1 MQFPDIIFF
10 AIVAVFLVLRL
21 RSVLGRRTGNERERP
36 DPFRP
41 SPNPPDRIG
50 PPNRIGPAERDRPLD
65 RAGPGDPASAPP
77 DKTVPLPGR
86 TPPDAATDPA
96 AARAAKSAPLES
108 GLAQISATDPNFTPQ
123 GFLDGA
129 KAAFEMIV
137 NAFAKGDRKA
147 LRPLLSDG
155 VYEQFAEA
163 VRQREVANKRRET
176 TLVGI
181 KELTLLEAR
190 MEART
195 AFLTL
200 KFVSEQ
206 VNVVR
211 DKDGK
216 VTEGDANQVVE
227 VTDIW
232 VFARNTRSSNPNWT
246 LVETR
251 SAH

>member
-10 AIVAVFLVLRL
+10 AIVAVFLILRL

-41 SPNPPDRIG
+41 SPVNRSG
-50 PPNRIGPAERDRPLD
+50 PVGP
-65 RAGPGDPASAPP
+65 AGPGTGMPKPGDAAATAPEKP
-77 DKTVPLPGR
+77 IPLPGR
-86 TPPDAATDPA
+86 APEPA
-96 AARAAKSAPLES
+96 PQPAGAKVPPLEA
-108 GLAQISATDPNFTPQ
+108 GLAQIGVADPSFTPQ

-129 KAAFEMIV
+129 KVAFEMV
-137 NAFAKGDRKA
+137 VDAFAKGDRKA

-155 VYEQFAEA
+155 VFEQFQEA
-163 VRQREVANKRRET
+163 IRAREAAGTRRET

-190 MEART
+190 MEQRT
-195 AFLTL
+195 AFVTV

-206 VNVVR
+206 VNVTR
-211 DKDGK
+211 DKDDK
-216 VTEGDANQVVE
+216 VIEGDPNQVVD

>member
-1 MQFPDIIFF
+1 VQFPDIIFF
-10 AIVAVFLVLRL
+10 AIVAVFLILRL

-36 DPFRP
+36 DPFHP
-41 SPNPPDRIG
+41 SPNAPDRLGAPTRPG
-50 PPNRIGPAERDRPLD
+50 PMGPAGGGANLPKPGDATGVAPEKVIPLPNRGADAAPSPA
-65 RAGPGDPASAPP
+65 AKAPP
-77 DKTVPLPGR
+77 
-86 TPPDAATDPA
+86 
-96 AARAAKSAPLES
+96 LEA
-108 GLAQISATDPNFTPQ
+108 GLAQVGVADPNFTPQ

-129 KAAFEMIV
+129 KVAFETTV
-137 NAFAKGDRKA
+137 DAFAKGDRKT
-147 LRPLLSDG
+147 LRPLLSDA
-155 VYEQFAEA
+155 VFEQFADA
-163 VRQREVANKRRET
+163 IHARETASKRHET
-176 TLVGI
+176 TLVGV

-195 AFLTL
+195 AFITV

-206 VNVVR
+206 VNVTR
-211 DKDGK
+211 DKDNK
-216 VTEGDANQVVE
+216 VTDGDPNQVVE